1 MTLTGPTP
9 ILDTVDRGDAAG
21 LARLLAAGGR
31 PALFEA
37 AAVGDAAVVRQLAAE
52 NPAAVGVRSPD
63 GWPPL
68 HLAAHF
74 GRGDA
79 VDALLA
85 AQADVRA
92 RAENSHGNTALHAA
106 IAGAAGA
113 RVVAALLGHGAD
125 VNAEDAG
132 GHRPLHLAAFEGDA
146 ETVQT
151 LLAHGA
157 ADAPTHDG
165 RTALAIAEERGH
177 AAIARRLRGE
187 LP

>member
-9 ILDTVDRGDAAG
+9 ILDTVYRSDAAG

-37 AAVGDAAVVRQLAAE
+37 AVGHAAVVRQLAAE
-52 NPAAVGVRSPD
+52 NPAAVGV
-63 GWPPL
+63 
-68 HLAAHF
+68 
-74 GRGDA
+74 
-79 VDALLA
+79 
-85 AQADVRA
+85 
-92 RAENSHGNTALHAA
+92 HAA

-113 RVVAALLGHGAD
+113 RVVAALLRHGAD

>member
-9 ILDTVDRGDAAG
+9 ILDTVYRGDAAG

-31 PALFEA
+31 PALFET

-52 NPAAVGVRSPD
+52 N
-63 GWPPL
+63 PL

-85 AQADVRA
+85 ARADVR
-92 RAENSHGNTALHAA
+92 
-106 IAGAAGA
+106 
-113 RVVAALLGHGAD
+113 
-125 VNAEDAG
+125 
-132 GHRPLHLAAFEGDA
+132 
-146 ETVQT
+146 
-151 LLAHGA
+151 
-157 ADAPTHDG
+157 
-165 RTALAIAEERGH
+165 
-177 AAIARRLRGE
+177 

>member
-9 ILDTVDRGDAAG
+9 ILDTVYRGDAAG
-21 LARLLAAGGR
+21 LARLPAAGGR

-68 HLAAHF
+68 HVAAHF

-79 VDALLA
+79 VDALLTPR
-85 AQADVRA
+85 ADVR
-92 RAENSHGNTALHAA
+92 
-106 IAGAAGA
+106 
-113 RVVAALLGHGAD
+113 
-125 VNAEDAG
+125 
-132 GHRPLHLAAFEGDA
+132 
-146 ETVQT
+146 
-151 LLAHGA
+151 
-157 ADAPTHDG
+157 
-165 RTALAIAEERGH
+165 
-177 AAIARRLRGE
+177 

>member
-9 ILDTVDRGDAAG
+9 ILDTVYRGDAAG
-21 LARLLAAGGR
+21 LTRLLGAGGR
-31 PALFEA
+31 
-37 AAVGDAAVVRQLAAE
+37 
-52 NPAAVGVRSPD
+52 
-63 GWPPL
+63 PPL

-74 GRGDA
+74 GCGDA

-85 AQADVRA
+85 AKADVRA

-113 RVVAALLGHGAD
+113 RVVAALLRHGAD

-157 ADAPTHDG
+157 A
-165 RTALAIAEERGH
+165 
-177 AAIARRLRGE
+177 E